1 MQHDADQVSLVFT
14 VMRQA
19 KIMRQE
25 TMMVVHHNVEAS
37 PLGRELVSVFR
48 SALAPSLPA

>member
-19 KIMRQE
+19 EIMRQE
-25 TMMVVHHNVEAS
+25 TMMDVEAS
-37 PLGRELVSVFR
+37 PLGHELVSVFR